1 MGVGPGAPLSSQCS
15 VLWPLG
21 SHGSRVVDWLMSLV
35 LSTLGL
41 SGDGTQPSRAPLS
54 DATSLKLELRE
65 ILLFFFFFLFCF
77 GVEIKCDLN
86 SPQSQGRGPL
96 RKISLSALSAV
107 PSCLA
112 LVAWAPP

>member
-65 ILLFFFFFLFCF
+65 ILLFFFFFSCF
-77 GVEIKCDLN
+77 VLELKLSVISTHLN
-86 SPQSQGRGPL
+86 L
-96 RKISLSALSAV
+96 REEAH
-107 PSCLA
+107 
-112 LVAWAPP
+112 

>member
-1 MGVGPGAPLSSQCS
+1 VGVGPGAPLSSQCS
-15 VLWPLG
+15 VLWPPG

-65 ILLFFFFFLFCF
+65 ILLFFFFSCF
-77 GVEIKCDLN
+77 VLELKLSVISTHLN
-86 SPQSQGRGPL
+86 L
-96 RKISLSALSAV
+96 REEAH
-107 PSCLA
+107 
-112 LVAWAPP
+112 

>member
-15 VLWPLG
+15 VLWPPG

-65 ILLFFFFFLFCF
+65 ILLFFFFFSCF
-77 GVEIKCDLN
+77 VLELKLSVISTHLN
-86 SPQSQGRGPL
+86 L
-96 RKISLSALSAV
+96 REEAH
-107 PSCLA
+107 
-112 LVAWAPP
+112 

>member
-65 ILLFFFFFLFCF
+65 ILLFFFFFPVLFW
-77 GVEIKCDLN
+77 
-86 SPQSQGRGPL
+86 S
-96 RKISLSALSAV
+96 
-107 PSCLA
+107 
-112 LVAWAPP
+112 

>member
-1 MGVGPGAPLSSQCS
+1 M
-15 VLWPLG
+15 
-21 SHGSRVVDWLMSLV
+21 VDWLLSLV

-54 DATSLKLELRE
+54 DATTLKLELRE
-65 ILLFFFFFLFCF
+65 ILLSLFFFLFCF

-96 RKISLSALSAV
+96 RKISLSVFLLASLWLPGHLHDSFLPVLSLF
-107 PSCLA
+107 PRKPELSPISR
-112 LVAWAPP
+112 WGFF

>member
-65 ILLFFFFFLFCF
+65 ILLFFFFSCF
-77 GVEIKCDLN
+77 VLELKLSVISTHLN
-86 SPQSQGRGPL
+86 L
-96 RKISLSALSAV
+96 REEAH
-107 PSCLA
+107 
-112 LVAWAPP
+112 